1 MTIAPAPVAFR
12 RTQFIVIKD
21 VLDRLLAALG
31 LVLLLPVLALI
42 CAIVKLSSRGPA
54 FHRQERVGKNGRIF
68 SILKV
73 RTMVENAEGATGPI
87 WARDNDPRITPI
99 GRILRKTH
107 LDEIPQLIN
116 VLRGDMSLVGPRPE
130 RPMFVEQFKRTIPGY
145 ELRLLVKPGITG
157 LAQVYHTYDTTVRDV
172 RKKLA
177 YDLLYIK
184 KMCMM
189 TDVVIIFLTVRCLT
203 GRGAK

>member
-1 MTIAPAPVAFR
+1 MTVASGQNTER
-12 RTQFIVIKD
+12 RKFILVKD
-21 VLDRLLAALG
+21 VVDRILAGVGLVVLMPLLA
-31 LVLLLPVLALI
+31 VI
-42 CAIVKLSSRGPA
+42 CIFVKLTSRGPA
-54 FHRQERVGKNGRIF
+54 FHRQERVGKNGRVF

-73 RTMVENAEGATGPI
+73 RTMVEHAERQTGPV
-87 WARDNDPRITPI
+87 WARDNDPRITVI
-99 GRILRKTH
+99 GRVLRKTH

-116 VLRGDMSLVGPRPE
+116 VLMGDMSLVGPRPE
-130 RPMFVEQFKRTIPGY
+130 RPVFVEQFKKMIPGY
-145 ELRLLVKPGITG
+145 EQRLLVKPGITG
-157 LAQVYHTYDTTVRDV
+157 LAQVYHSYDSTIRDV

-189 TDVVIIFLTVRCLT
+189 TDVIILFLTVRCLT

>member
-1 MTIAPAPVAFR
+1 MTVASGQNTER
-12 RTQFIVIKD
+12 RKFILAKD
-21 VLDRLLAALG
+21 VVDRILAGVG
-31 LVLLLPVLALI
+31 LVLLMPLLAVI
-42 CAIVKLSSRGPA
+42 CVFVKLTSRGPA
-54 FHRQERVGKNGRIF
+54 FHRQERVGKNGRVF

-73 RTMVENAEGATGPI
+73 RTMVEHAERQTGPV
-87 WARDNDPRITPI
+87 WARDNDPRITVI
-99 GRILRKTH
+99 GRVLRKTH

-116 VLRGDMSLVGPRPE
+116 VLMGDMSLVGPRPE
-130 RPMFVEQFKRTIPGY
+130 RPVFVEQFKKMIPGY
-145 ELRLLVKPGITG
+145 EQRLLVKPGITG
-157 LAQVYHTYDTTVRDV
+157 LAQVYHSYDSTIRDV

-189 TDVVIIFLTVRCLT
+189 TDVIILFLTVRCLT